1 MDTQNTPIHI
11 RLWNRDFWL
20 LAVANLLVSMAI
32 YMQVILIPTL
42 ADTTGLVSLGSVS
55 AMMGGY
61 GVGLYLLGCFCSYF
75 VQRHRRHHVCIGSIL
90 LMAMCLVLPYYLHQ
104 WIESRFLVGTLL
116 LTRLVTGALFGLIQM
131 ILSSTLVVDC
141 SESSQRTEAN
151 YAEAWFGRFA
161 IALGPLSALL
171 TLRLADREWAVW
183 ISAGLAVASALL
195 IMMVR
200 FPFRAPD
207 DNVRLFS
214 TDRFILPSG
223 WLLFLN
229 LLIVTTVLGI
239 CLPYAGH
246 SQMCYACL
254 MLGFLLALL
263 AEKFIFVNAELK
275 SETVAGLIL
284 MGAAVLVFGQRQ
296 SATAYNFAFTMLG
309 LGSGLIGSRF
319 LLFFIKLSLHCQ
331 RGTSQSTFFLAW
343 ESGVALGLTI
353 YFASANR
360 NKMLHLIDTL
370 PQQTLFLV
378 VLALLLYLLCTHQWY
393 LKHKNR

>member
-20 LAVANLLVSMAI
+20 LAFANLLVSMAI

-42 ADTTGLVSLGSVS
+42 VDITGLVSLGSVA

-75 VQRHRRHHVCIGSIL
+75 VQRHRRHYVCIGSIL
-90 LMAMCLVLPYYLHQ
+90 LMALCLVLPYSLHQ
-104 WIESRFLVGTLL
+104 WIESRFLVWTLL
-116 LTRLVTGALFGLIQM
+116 LTRMVTGALFGLIQM

-183 ISAGLAVASALL
+183 ISAGLAVASALF

-214 TDRFILPSG
+214 TDRFFLPSS

-284 MGAAVLVFGQRQ
+284 MGAAVLVIGQRQ
-296 SATAYNFAFTMLG
+296 STTAYHFAFTMLG

-343 ESGVALGLTI
+343 ESGVVLGLTL

-360 NKMLHLIDTL
+360 NKMLNLTDTL

-378 VLALLLYLLCTHQWY
+378 VFALLLYLLCTHQWY

>member
-1 MDTQNTPIHI
+1 MDTQNTPVHI

-20 LAVANLLVSMAI
+20 LAIANLLVSMAI
-32 YMQVILIPTL
+32 YMQVTLLPTL
-42 ADTTGLVSLGSVS
+42 ADSTGMVSLASVA

-75 VQRHRRHHVCIGSIL
+75 VQRHRRNKVCVYSIL
-90 LMAMCLVLPYYLHQ
+90 LMALCLVLPYYLHL
-104 WIESRFLVGTLL
+104 WVDSRFFVGALL
-116 LTRLVTGALFGLIQM
+116 LTRIVTGALYGLIQM

-141 SESSQRTEAN
+141 SESFQRTEAN

-161 IALGPLSALL
+161 IALGPLTAIL
-171 TLRLADREWAVW
+171 TTTLADREWTVW
-183 ISAGLAVASALL
+183 TSAGLAVASALF

-214 TDRFILPSG
+214 IDRFLLPSG
-223 WLLFLN
+223 WLLFIN
-229 LLIVTTVLGI
+229 LLMVTTVLGV
-239 CLPYAGH
+239 CLPYA
-246 SQMCYACL
+246 SSSLMCYVCL
-254 MLGFLLALL
+254 MFGFLLALL

-284 MGAAVLVFGQRQ
+284 IGGAVLILGQHQ
-296 SATAYNFAFTMLG
+296 SASAYHFAFTMLG

-319 LLFFIKLSLHCQ
+319 LLFFIKLSHHCQ

-343 ESGVALGLTI
+343 ESGVALGLTC
-353 YFASANR
+353 YFASG
-360 NKMLHLIDTL
+360 LHLPGQADPL
-370 PQQTLFLV
+370 LQQILVLV
-378 VLALLLYLLCTHQWY
+378 VFALLLYLLFTHHWY

>member
-104 WIESRFLVGTLL
+104 WIESRFLVGALL

>member
-1 MDTQNTPIHI
+1 MDTQNTPIHV
-11 RLWNRDFWL
+11 RLWNRDFWF

-32 YMQVILIPTL
+32 YMQVTLVPTL
-42 ADTTGLVSLGSVS
+42 AGTTGLVSLGSVA

-90 LMAMCLVLPYYLHQ
+90 LMALCLVLPYYLHQ
-104 WIESRFLVGTLL
+104 WIDSRFLVVTLL
-116 LTRLVTGALFGLIQM
+116 FTRLMTGALFGLIQM

-161 IALGPLSALL
+161 IALGPLTALL
-171 TLRLADREWAVW
+171 TIRLADREWAVW
-183 ISAGLAVASALL
+183 TSAGLAVASALL

-214 TDRFILPSG
+214 TDRFFLPSG
-223 WLLFLN
+223 WLLFIN
-229 LLIVTTVLGI
+229 LLITTTVLGV

-284 MGAAVLVFGQRQ
+284 MGAAVLVIGQRQ
-296 SATAYNFAFTMLG
+296 TDTAYHFAFTMLG

-319 LLFFIKLSLHCQ
+319 LLFFIKISLHCQ

-343 ESGVALGLTI
+343 ESGIALGLTL
-353 YFASANR
+353 YYAAASR
-360 NKMLHLIDTL
+360 QHLPDHTDTL
-370 PQQTLFLV
+370 PHQTLALV
-378 VLALLLYLLCTHQWY
+378 VFALLLYLLCTHQWY